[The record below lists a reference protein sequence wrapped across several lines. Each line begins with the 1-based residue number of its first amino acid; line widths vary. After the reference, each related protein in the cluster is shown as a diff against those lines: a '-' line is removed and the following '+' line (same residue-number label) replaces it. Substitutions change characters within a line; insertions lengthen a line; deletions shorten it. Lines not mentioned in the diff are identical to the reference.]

1 VLVVL
6 FCGSNSGVDDLA
18 TSSRRKQFCNNP
30 PAALVAVFCSGNAAP
45 PVALVVVFCGGI
57 AAPPAALT
65 TLPRPCRIV
74 VILWRTLPHRR
85 YFMPAFCQRKKSTGG
100 SVLWCQDHFLNAEAC
115 RLPSA
120 AEKWQSSRHRP
131 KAVAV
136 SFWKLVAVSVQKVVA
151 SGGWWRWWLVSFL
164 HPKGC
169 GLPYTTAT
177 RLFIFFIFA
186 ARQQL
191 PVLK

>member
-1 VLVVL
+1 MLVVL

-85 YFMPAFCQRKKSTGG
+85 YFMPAFCQRKKINWRQCFMVPG
-100 SVLWCQDHFLNAEAC
+100 SFFKCRSMPVTICRRKMTIKPALSQKLWRSVSE
-115 RLPSA
+115 SW
-120 AEKWQSSRHRP
+120 WQS
-131 KAVAV
+131 V
-136 SFWKLVAVSVQKVVA
+136 S
-151 SGGWWRWWLVSFL
+151 GRWWHPEAGGGGDWSHFCTQKDAGYLTPPPPGFL
-164 HPKGC
+164 
-169 GLPYTTAT
+169 YF
-177 RLFIFFIFA
+177 LFL
-186 ARQQL
+186 RQGNSCQC
-191 PVLK
+191 